1 MHKDD
6 YADFYLVKT
15 SQNLKIGVKLE
26 CRPMG
31 GGEAK
36 ETKRYK
42 VHLDKAKMSTNFNAC
57 HGTLLT
63 LNCHL

>member
-31 GGEAK
+31 GGEPK
-36 ETKRYK
+36 KLKGIKFT
-42 VHLDKAKMSTNFNAC
+42 
-57 HGTLLT
+57 
-63 LNCHL
+63 